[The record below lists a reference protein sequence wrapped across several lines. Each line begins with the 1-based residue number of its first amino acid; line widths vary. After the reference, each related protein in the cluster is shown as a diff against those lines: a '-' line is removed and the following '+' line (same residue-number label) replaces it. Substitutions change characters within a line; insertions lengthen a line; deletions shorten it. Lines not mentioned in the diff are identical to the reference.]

1 MIQFNL
7 LPDLK
12 LEYIKTQRQKKS
24 IYTIAVVVLIIS
36 VGIIILLWGA
46 LGVQKGRIAIA
57 NNSIEENTK
66 KLQSVKDLEKVLT
79 VENQLDTLKELH
91 AKKVAASRLFT
102 YLPQV
107 TPTNASIGQLSI
119 DFASNTLEIS
129 GTADSLSTVNKFAD
143 TLKLS
148 KYTAK
153 DGGDEQVSAFKSVV
167 LKSIGS
173 QSAGSSYTISMEF
186 DPALF
191 DGQQSVRLVVPQLI
205 STRSFTELPNKTIF
219 DGNVGD
225 TQNGDGQ

>member
-219 DGNVGD
+219 DGKVGD

>member
-12 LEYIKTQRQKKS
+12 LEYMKTQKS
-24 IYTIAVVVLIIS
+24 KRNIYTIAVIVLIASAVIL
-36 VGIIILLWGA
+36 VLLWGA

-57 NNSIEENTK
+57 NNSIEENTQ
-66 KLQSVKDLEKVLT
+66 KLKSINDLEKVLT
-79 VENQLDTLKELH
+79 VQNQLDTLKELH

-107 TPTNASIGQLSI
+107 TPTNASIGQLSL
-119 DFASNTLEIS
+119 DFGANTLQIS

-148 KYTAK
+148 TFTTQ
-153 DGGDEQVSAFKSVV
+153 GSSEQHKAFKSVV
-167 LKSIGS
+167 LKTIGS
-173 QSAGSSYTISMEF
+173 QSTGSSYVLAIEF

-191 DGQQSVRLVVPQLI
+191 DGQQVIKLQVPQLI
-205 STRSFTELPNKTIF
+205 STRSFTELPGQSIF
-219 DGNVGD
+219 NGNVGG
-225 TQNGDGQ
+225 NGQ